1 MPRPKKQTAADRLT
15 IELEKA
21 IHKGEFK
28 PGSRLPSERD
38 IHKEFGMARGTVR
51 VALRSLKDKGL
62 IEIRPGGGAYVQV
75 IDVSLLGETLSD
87 LIRHR
92 HVSFQH
98 LIEFR
103 EAFEHRGVAYAA
115 ERSTQ
120 AQIDALR
127 TSVDELEKYL
137 VSHKADTP
145 FYQMEFDLHVKLAKM
160 SGNPL
165 FEWLALA
172 YQKNTASYSQ
182 NPGAIVKRMPMP
194 EKYPFEV
201 IEDWRQLVNAIEK
214 KEALR
219 AIMIIENHHYQFSRF
234 VNAFHQSD
242 NEPGD
247 VVTETRASE
256 KAKTSKSLSVFSR
269 EASFLNK

>member
-1 MPRPKKQTAADRLT
+1 MPKPKKQTAADKLIT
-15 IELEKA
+15 ELEKA
-21 IHKGEFK
+21 IHNGEFK

-38 IHKEFGMARGTVR
+38 IHRKFGMARGTIR
-51 VALRSLKDKGL
+51 VALSSLKEKGL
-62 IEIRPGGGAYVQV
+62 IKIRPGGGAYVQV

-103 EAFEHRGVAYAA
+103 EAFEHRSVAYAV

-120 AQIDALR
+120 SQIDALR

-137 VSHKADTP
+137 VSHKADTA
-145 FYQMEFDLHVKLAKM
+145 FYRMEFDLHVKLAKM

-165 FEWLALA
+165 FEWLAIA
-172 YQKNTASYSQ
+172 YQKNTVSYPQ

-194 EKYPFEV
+194 EKYPCEV

-214 KEALR
+214 KETLR
-219 AIMIIENHHYQFSRF
+219 AIMIIEKHHYQFSRF
-234 VNAFHQSD
+234 VSAFNQPD
-242 NEPGD
+242 NGAADIHPD
-247 VVTETRASE
+247 NRSSE
-256 KAKTSKSLSVFSR
+256 KAISSKSLSVFSR
-269 EASFLNK
+269 GVHH

>member
-1 MPRPKKQTAADRLT
+1 MPKPKKQTAADKLIT
-15 IELEKA
+15 ELEKA
-21 IHKGEFK
+21 IHNGEFK

-38 IHKEFGMARGTVR
+38 IHKQFGMARGTVR

-62 IEIRPGGGAYVQV
+62 IKITPGGGAYVQV

-103 EAFEHRGVAYAA
+103 EAFEHRSVAYAV

-127 TSVDELEKYL
+127 KSVDELENYL
-137 VSHKADTP
+137 VTHKADTA
-145 FYQMEFDLHVKLAKM
+145 FYQMEFDLHVKLSKM

-182 NPGAIVKRMPMP
+182 NPGAIVRRMPMP
-194 EKYPFEV
+194 EKYPLEV
-201 IEDWRQLVNAIEK
+201 IEDWRQLVNAMEK
-214 KEALR
+214 KETLR

-234 VNAFHQSD
+234 VSAFNQPD
-242 NEPGD
+242 NGAEEIQ
-247 VVTETRASE
+247 VETRASE
-256 KAKTSKSLSVFSR
+256 KARTSKSISVVSRGLSS
-269 EASFLNK
+269 LNK